1 MDNFMEKWKTD
12 KKFRA
17 KIKLLLYGLFLVSV
31 IIYVTTLDNKQLPIE
46 DEITDIVEGKKDTIT
61 IPTKYKYITEV
72 EIDNDKYTYSGEKN
86 DEQLTISKTNNDK
99 TTDYIFKD
107 NEYYI
112 KDNDLYVKTTKDEV
126 YDVVNYNYINLES
139 INSYLEKA
147 KSSNNNQYLVYLKDI
162 ILGNDSEEYFTIL
175 INDDKINIDYTPLI
189 KQFNHDIKKYKV
201 NIQINEIE

>member
-31 IIYVTTLDNKQLPIE
+31 IIYVTTLDNKQLPVENETIDIIE
-46 DEITDIVEGKKDTIT
+46 EKKDTIT

-107 NEYYI
+107 NEYYV
-112 KDNDLYVKTTKDEV
+112 KEGELYIKTTKDEV
-126 YDVVNYNYINLES
+126 YDIVNYNYISLEA
-139 INSYLEKA
+139 INNYLEKS
-147 KSSNNNQYLVYLKDI
+147 KTNNNNQYLVYLKDI
-162 ILGNDSEEYFTIL
+162 ILGNDSEEYFTIS
-175 INDDKINIDYTPLI
+175 INDNKISIDYTPLI
-189 KQFNHDIKKYKV
+189 KQFNQNVKKYKV
-201 NIQINEIE
+201 NIQIDEIE

>member
-17 KIKLLLYGLFLVSV
+17 KIKLLLYGVFLVIV
-31 IIYVTTLDNKQLPIE
+31 IIYATSLDNKQLPVENETIDIIE
-46 DEITDIVEGKKDTIT
+46 EKKDTIT

-107 NEYYI
+107 NEYYV
-112 KDNDLYVKTTKDEV
+112 KEGELYIKTTKDEV
-126 YDVVNYNYINLES
+126 YDIVNYNYI
-139 INSYLEKA
+139 ITFFRNS
-147 KSSNNNQYLVYLKDI
+147 
-162 ILGNDSEEYFTIL
+162 
-175 INDDKINIDYTPLI
+175 
-189 KQFNHDIKKYKV
+189 
-201 NIQINEIE
+201 